1 MKNKELLV
9 FEKLDELL
17 TRHPNKTQ
25 ARTHL
30 LILLNHTI
38 HTHKNIHE
46 NIDIKLSKQ
55 DILDKEFKDDPNNS
69 KSYDTGRVVP
79 DKIEMELKRVI
90 FNNNQIIDDF
100 FKVGYIPT
108 FKKHQSE
115 GGRNNP
121 SYYWLEIKQIDSHN
135 VTETQNNI
143 HKIKYEHR
151 DKSLVKI
158 SLFAKIFFDKNHEL
172 KMMSFK
178 GVLLLL
184 ILINSFFI
192 DLIIIALLFVS
203 IFAIYD
209 FLKIVSI
216 IMPALIFLFLFISLC
231 TLYTFYIPLNK
242 IVINRIVKAPFP
254 FKSFHQDNAEI
265 EFFGKEKGYKYNI
278 ARITEIRSVCPIC
291 TAPILLMDGKPDQSA
306 PLVGRCIEA
315 PHAHVYSFD
324 RMLMIGYFLGHPT
337 YLQENQDSES

>member
-9 FEKLDELL
+9 FEKLDELS

-55 DILDKEFKDDPNNS
+55 DILDKEFKDDLNNP

-79 DKIEMELKRVI
+79 DKIEMELKRLV

-100 FKVGYIPT
+100 FKIGYIPT

-121 SYYWLEIKQIDSHN
+121 SYYWLEIKQIDN
-135 VTETQNNI
+135 QQITETQNNI

-151 DKSLVKI
+151 DKNLIKLSI
-158 SLFAKIFFDKNHEL
+158 FAKLFFDKNYEL

-178 GVLLLL
+178 GILL
-184 ILINSFFI
+184 IIFLMSSFLLMVGLMMFSVVFFIFLKDLPNLTLRSIFVFMSFFI
-192 DLIIIALLFVS
+192 
-203 IFAIYD
+203 IFY
-209 FLKIVSI
+209 
-216 IMPALIFLFLFISLC
+216 
-231 TLYTFYIPLNK
+231 FYYKQFYHHLNRLPEY
-242 IVINRIVKAPFP
+242 RIVKAPFL
-254 FKSFHQDNAEI
+254 FKSFMHDNAEI
-265 EFFGKEKGYKYNI
+265 EFFGKEKDYKYNI

-291 TAPILLMDGKPDQSA
+291 TAPIILMDGKPDQSA

-324 RMLMIGYFLGHPT
+324 RMLMMGYFLGHPA
-337 YLQENQDSES
+337 YLQEIQSENEP